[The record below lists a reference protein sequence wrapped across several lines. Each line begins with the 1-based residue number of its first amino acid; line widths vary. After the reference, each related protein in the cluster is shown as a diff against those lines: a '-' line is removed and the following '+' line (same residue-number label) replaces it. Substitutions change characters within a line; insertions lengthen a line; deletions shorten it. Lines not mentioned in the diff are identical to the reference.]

1 MYQTSAS
8 PSKYAIEGW
17 CKLVAFKYQLYI
29 IIAVESR
36 DRIRVATILVLFYQV
51 MTLVD
56 VIILL
61 LYDYCEP
68 VEAASRTGRANA

>member
-1 MYQTSAS
+1 MYQTSVS

-36 DRIRVATILVLFYQV
+36 DRIRVATTLVLFYQV

-56 VIILL
+56 LTILL
-61 LYDYCEP
+61 LYDYCES
-68 VEAASRTGRANA
+68 VEAVSRTGRANA

>member
-1 MYQTSAS
+1 MSQTSAS
-8 PSKYAIEGW
+8 PGKYAIEGW

-36 DRIRVATILVLFYQV
+36 DRIRVATTLVLFYQV

-61 LYDYCEP
+61 LYDYCES